1 MESNSIG
8 TRVAERRNE
17 MGLKQR
23 ELADMLSV
31 KRETVN
37 QWENG
42 IRQIKGED
50 IARLA
55 PVS

>member
-8 TRVAERRNE
+8 ARVAERRNE

-42 IRQIKGED
+42 ITANQRGGYS
-50 IARLA
+50 